1 MNYNNAKI
9 EKNNIEYNDPSL
21 CHYYAELYQLDC
33 FEEVNLICKS
43 NDAGLLNIPINSTLI
58 IIVGTNSPE
67 IDLSKLIIPFAIAI
81 FPLDPYFEDN
91 HQLMQS
97 KISSKINSMNKK
109 TGKLNDLLSTKESDY
124 QEGPIG
130 KITLKG
136 FKSNTNTV
144 LELYFLSI
152 TIAEQNLTIHKLVI
166 TSCEIIESGFYFKSE
181 FIDTD
186 EYFQQHLP
194 EKGLP
199 IAKYFDCG
207 FFDYLMNNSL
217 IVNFTEDRWNVII
230 NGLRDDKIE
239 SFYISTP
246 YSIAERIYLEA
257 NADNITFHVDD
268 PSKAK
273 LKSVEFITYQPK
285 CTFFSSG
292 NWSEP
297 LEKPL
302 NVYLSRNEN
311 VTFDFSDSFYHEWFN
326 FDIFANPNETPTS
339 DESIISNFQS
349 DISDPDDFNTSSTS
363 ENIDDYGSQSNSFDS
378 EVGNDDNSESTKTSD
393 NNDAEHDS
401 QSDSSIYNDNDSKSD
416 DNGSSETSLFSNDDN
431 PQSSN
436 TEILSS
442 PVDDIPD
449 PEKPTVAI
457 PQSSVYLIISDEDT
471 YCSEF
476 KKIVEFCQKNPNVE
490 DCSSYSDIKNTICSN
505 GQNINNEIS
514 NINDEIDL
522 LIIQTMKDI
531 SDLDLG
537 QIKNKIS
544 VSIFSIPPD
553 YNDNEGEEYS
563 KILNRN
569 VRRIKDYNKRI
580 KENKAS
586 FINIGLRGNIQ
597 NKVSFLTLQ
606 SLSLE
611 IRNEPIN
618 IENLRFLDSVI
629 NSKSQ
634 MIQVIHFIVSEVS
647 HESIIKNSQSKIK
660 VSQYS
665 IEESY
670 DYDSSNYRI
679 SFEQNQW
686 NILRG
691 NDNNYSPFFEDAP
704 SYVPYN
710 LCDRLT
716 LIMKSHLFDLHVDN
730 NQITVAKPVNITL
743 LSFEDLD
750 NSHLLEDKNYAVQIT
765 TSGNWDGIK
774 EATSIYFTA
783 HQNQV
788 TLDTRECNS
797 KVKIEKYDFS
807 NLPVELPPISIE
819 DETKKENV
827 GIGEVKIDSN
837 KPEEIKKNIEELF
850 KEKNTTSNKQVD
862 HVITIESDPNQEI
875 VFENLHLES
884 NQYLKVDNNAN
895 IKLASG
901 QLNLV
906 LDEHSSQVNINVE
919 KSNDVKLAF
928 KNMDKCLVKIDT
940 GSEEKKNIT
949 ISSKS
954 EVYGPLQIEAGK
966 NVEHIEIDSINLHK
980 SGSLSSTVP
989 ITVNNIAAQ
998 PQTSGKLTKVV
1009 V

>member
-1 MNYNNAKI
+1 
-9 EKNNIEYNDPSL
+9 
-21 CHYYAELYQLDC
+21 
-33 FEEVNLICKS
+33 
-43 NDAGLLNIPINSTLI
+43 
-58 IIVGTNSPE
+58 
-67 IDLSKLIIPFAIAI
+67 
-81 FPLDPYFEDN
+81 
-91 HQLMQS
+91 
-97 KISSKINSMNKK
+97 
-109 TGKLNDLLSTKESDY
+109 
-124 QEGPIG
+124 
-130 KITLKG
+130 
-136 FKSNTNTV
+136 
-144 LELYFLSI
+144 
-152 TIAEQNLTIHKLVI
+152 
-166 TSCEIIESGFYFKSE
+166 
-181 FIDTD
+181 
-186 EYFQQHLP
+186 
-194 EKGLP
+194 
-199 IAKYFDCG
+199 
-207 FFDYLMNNSL
+207 
-217 IVNFTEDRWNVII
+217 
-230 NGLRDDKIE
+230 
-239 SFYISTP
+239 
-246 YSIAERIYLEA
+246 
-257 NADNITFHVDD
+257 
-268 PSKAK
+268 
-273 LKSVEFITYQPK
+273 
-285 CTFFSSG
+285 
-292 NWSEP
+292 
-297 LEKPL
+297 
-302 NVYLSRNEN
+302 
-311 VTFDFSDSFYHEWFN
+311 
-326 FDIFANPNETPTS
+326 
-339 DESIISNFQS
+339 
-349 DISDPDDFNTSSTS
+349 
-363 ENIDDYGSQSNSFDS
+363 
-378 EVGNDDNSESTKTSD
+378 
-393 NNDAEHDS
+393 
-401 QSDSSIYNDNDSKSD
+401 
-416 DNGSSETSLFSNDDN
+416 
-431 PQSSN
+431 
-436 TEILSS
+436 
-442 PVDDIPD
+442 
-449 PEKPTVAI
+449 
-457 PQSSVYLIISDEDT
+457 
-471 YCSEF
+471 
-476 KKIVEFCQKNPNVE
+476 
-490 DCSSYSDIKNTICSN
+490 
-505 GQNINNEIS
+505 
-514 NINDEIDL
+514 
-522 LIIQTMKDI
+522 MK
-531 SDLDLG
+531 
-537 QIKNKIS
+537 
-544 VSIFSIPPD
+544 
-553 YNDNEGEEYS
+553 
-563 KILNRN
+563 
-569 VRRIKDYNKRI
+569 
-580 KENKAS
+580 
-586 FINIGLRGNIQ
+586 IGLRGNIQ
-597 NKVSFLTLQ
+597 DKVSFLTLQ

-611 IRNEPIN
+611 IRNEPLN

-670 DYDSSNYRI
+670 DYDRSNYRI

-691 NDNNYSPFFEDAP
+691 NDNNYSPFFENAP

-774 EATSIYFTA
+774 EATSVYFTA

-797 KVKIEKYDFS
+797 KVKIEKYDFK

-819 DETKKENV
+819 DETTKENV

-837 KPEEIKKNIEELF
+837 KPEEIKKNIEDLF

-875 VFENLHLES
+875 VFEDLHLES

-928 KNMDKCLVKIDT
+928 KNMDKCLVTIDT

-949 ISSKS
+949 ISSNS

-1009 V
+1009 VSKEFSISQSAVLELDEVSLSSAKINVNLHSYSSSYYDVPILNGTLGDPPSSIALINSQDVDSKPQDGQEYLLFKGIFTNKCEDWKNKINFDNSNFNEGACRDLNSLETLQEEKTLKVFYNVDKKQENDNKLSAGQIAGIVIGCVAGVAIIVAVVVIVIIKKKRSQLSTDEYDNDGQQNDL